1 MWQNAFCFFCFFRV
15 TLSVDGIVAQ
25 TDGQTDNRPIRL
37 TQFCTQFKSLGVKVL
52 CVLHLHDNVAFTF
65 K

>member
-1 MWQNAFCFFCFFRV
+1 MHFSEIMKPQFGNERH
-15 TLSVDGIVAQ
+15 TLLCILKLFTNTVD
-25 TDGQTDNRPIRL
+25 RPIRL
-37 TQFCTQFKSLGVKVL
+37 TLCCTQFKSLGVKML